1 MKRSLFFLLPI
12 VLLFG
17 CQNKIDKISSKS
29 ITDSIFT
36 PDVADDLD
44 TSNKE
49 IIDEDGVATRQIV
62 TDFELYEFINPKLGE
77 QIAAVADSCFGKN
90 TTYFI
95 LTIMPTGTLYVKR
108 PGVDPEKGTE
118 YNARIETHN
127 NEYYDIEIDSSF
139 FHRQKICV
147 KIGKRLCFV
156 HMEADSPKIVK
167 PTGKHYIDRHYT
179 EDNLCLCS
187 ESDRMLQI
195 GDDGSIKNVY
205 PVKAFAP
212 EGKLDTLLFVF
223 ADEYPTWP
231 NNGQSLE
238 QFIAKKVDWPED
250 IKRTYAY
257 FTVEMDGRVSNIE
270 IVRKNPDPEERAF
283 VESIR
288 KILPSMPRWNP
299 GKIQGKIVR
308 TRLPFVLERPQ

>member
-1 MKRSLFFLLPI
+1 MTKNLFFLLMLA
-12 VLLFG
+12 LLLG
-17 CQNKIDKISSKS
+17 CQSKKTNK
-29 ITDSIFT
+29 
-36 PDVADDLD
+36 V
-44 TSNKE
+44 
-49 IIDEDGVATRQIV
+49 IIDENTIASREIV
-62 TDFELYEFINPKLGE
+62 TDFELFEFINPKFGA
-77 QIAAVADSCFGKN
+77 QIAAIADSCLDDDYSK
-90 TTYFI
+90 YLI
-95 LTIMPTGTLYVKR
+95 LTIMPADTLYVKM
-108 PGVDPEKGTE
+108 PDVDPEKGAR
-118 YNARIETHN
+118 YNAKLETYN
-127 NEYYDIEIDSSF
+127 NDYYDIEIDSSF
-139 FHRQKICV
+139 FSSQKTCV
-147 KIGKRLCFV
+147 KLGKRLCFV
-156 HMEADSPKIVK
+156 HMWDDVPEIVK
-167 PTGKHYIDRHYT
+167 PTGKHYTDRHYT
-179 EDNLCLCS
+179 NDYVCPCMEQ
-187 ESDRMLQI
+187 ERMLLI
-195 GDDGSIKNVY
+195 GDDGTIKNVY

-308 TRLPFVLERPQ
+308 TRLSFVLERPQ